1 MIFIRIYLHLKSYI
15 YLPEIGWS
23 EEPDATLDSENTVV
37 IIFADSD
44 KRVVYEP
51 ISQLFGLFEKAHIVG
66 CSTAGEIFED
76 ELHIGS
82 VVATVMKMECS
93 KIRVASRKVDKG
105 SDVFEIGSSLM
116 DELCSGEDLPKGVF
130 TLSDGLN
137 INGSELTRGLNSSI
151 SEASNIVVT
160 GALAGDDDR
169 FESTWVIVDG
179 ELRENCVT
187 AVGFYGESLQ
197 IGFGSQGGWDRF
209 GIDRVVTKS
218 KGNVLYTL
226 DGKPALD
233 LYKKYLGEYA
243 KELPASGL
251 LFPLQVKEGESEP
264 KVRTILSVNEDESS
278 ITFAGDIV
286 EGSRASFM
294 KANLDNLITGA
305 ESAAFKIEQDGYE
318 GEDALLI
325 AVSCVGRRLI
335 LGPRSEDELEVVRE
349 VFPKSVKMVGFYSYG
364 EISTQK
370 SGRCDLL
377 NQTMTLTW
385 IWEKCI

>member
-1 MIFIRIYLHLKSYI
+1 MHLKSHI
-15 YLPEIGWS
+15 YLPESGWNK
-23 EEPDATLDSENTVV
+23 EPDATLDSENTVV

-51 ISQLFGLFEKAHIVG
+51 ISQLFRLFEKAHIVG

-82 VVATVMKMECS
+82 VVVTVMKLECS

-105 SDVFEIGSSLM
+105 SDIFKIGSSLM
-116 DELCSGEDLPKGVF
+116 DELCIGEDLPKGVF

-169 FESTWVIVDG
+169 FESTWVIVDR

-286 EGSRASFM
+286 EGSSASFM

-305 ESAAFKIEQDGYE
+305 ESAALKIEQDGYE

-349 VFPKSVKMVGFYSYG
+349 VFPESVKMVGFYSYG

-385 IWEKCI
+385 IWEKCR